1 MKLEQKRSAWYAL
14 ATGAVIA
21 GLGGG
26 LYAGGFRWA
35 LALSLAGLTAAIAA
49 LLWAGIVTRCP
60 HCGRG
65 LPLFS
70 RPSEDCPYCHKK
82 I

>member
-14 ATGAVIA
+14 AAGAVMA

-26 LYAGGFRWA
+26 LYAGGIGWA
-35 LALSLAGLTAAIAA
+35 LTLSFAGLVAAIAA
-49 LLWAGIVTRCP
+49 LLWAGIITRCP

-70 RPSEDCPYCHKK
+70 RPSGDCPYCHRK